1 MQMAESPQGT
11 GEEGLGTNQALFY
24 VQSRDHNLQLHSWLI
39 LSPDI
44 SLRISWL

>member
-24 VQSRDHNLQLHSWLI
+24 VQPRDHTCSFIPDWSSLQT
-39 LSPDI
+39 SP
-44 SLRISWL
+44 